1 MFKQLIEA
9 VLDKFRE
16 ELSYLCR
23 HCRYC
28 DGELSDSAREKGW
41 GTCGSC
47 QWKLVW
53 FDEQAA
59 WCGCARPG
67 HHLERCGH
75 CGCGRVCNEACFTRS
90 AAWIN

>member
-1 MFKQLIEA
+1 MFKRLVEA

-16 ELSYLCR
+16 NLNHLCR
-23 HCRYC
+23 HCKVC
-28 DGELSDSAREKGW
+28 DGELSASEMEKGW

-53 FDEQAA
+53 FDEQEA

-67 HHLERCGH
+67 HDLERCGH
-75 CGCGRVCNEACFTRS
+75 CGCGRVCNEACFRVR
-90 AAWIN
+90 